1 MADNQQWY
9 YQIDSQDPF
18 PLVRGPVSLEEVGVL
33 IHKGT
38 IRSDT
43 LVRFGLET
51 RWYAASRFVLLK
63 RFLEPVPSHAK
74 SPSRK
79 LPLIGLAAAIL
90 VLVIVCYPRA
100 REMVPR
106 HDVLP
111 SPERAMASPSQGA
124 RFSVT
129 GIIQCTNRARAE
141 NRGLPPLSENRVL
154 DVIASERADD
164 MIQKQY
170 FSHYSP
176 SGEGATDVAQRA
188 GYPYKHLGENIAMG
202 SFQTDEKIVTAWMQ
216 SPGHRQNILSEG
228 CSEIGVAVKRGRMK
242 GEEVWLAVQ
251 IFGEQSP
258 PVAADSAARRTPMY
272 ASTNSSDQQRRT
284 CQPPEESLLDEVT
297 KAKAELDTLT
307 EQAASLHKQISADK
321 SSGASGV
328 DARELTEKAEK
339 YNELVNEIS
348 AKRRAALRLVSSY
361 NQSVERYNTCI
372 NN

>member
-9 YQIDSQDPF
+9 YQIDSHGPF

-33 IHKGT
+33 IRKGA

-43 LVRFGLET
+43 LVRFGIDT

-63 RFLEPVPSHAK
+63 RFLEPAPSHAK

-90 VLVIVCYPRA
+90 VLVIVYFPRA
-100 REMVPR
+100 REMVPKY
-106 HDVLP
+106 DLLP
-111 SPERAMASPSQGA
+111 LPERAMTSPSQ
-124 RFSVT
+124 
-129 GIIQCTNRARAE
+129 ARAFPQQE
-141 NRGLPPLSENRVL
+141 SSNTQTEHGRKNRGLPPLSENRVL

-202 SFQTDEKIVTAWMQ
+202 SFQTDDKIVTAWMQ

-242 GEEVWLAVQ
+242 GEEVWW
-251 IFGEQSP
+251 QSRY
-258 PVAADSAARRTPMY
+258 SA
-272 ASTNSSDQQRRT
+272 SSHHLL
-284 CQPPEESLLDEVT
+284 QPILQP
-297 KAKAELDTLT
+297 
-307 EQAASLHKQISADK
+307 
-321 SSGASGV
+321 G
-328 DARELTEKAEK
+328 
-339 YNELVNEIS
+339 
-348 AKRRAALRLVSSY
+348 ALRCMLQRIPAISDE
-361 NQSVERYNTCI
+361 ERANRRKSRYWTRSRKRKQNWIHWPSRRLHFISKSLPI
-372 NN
+372 NPAEPSA